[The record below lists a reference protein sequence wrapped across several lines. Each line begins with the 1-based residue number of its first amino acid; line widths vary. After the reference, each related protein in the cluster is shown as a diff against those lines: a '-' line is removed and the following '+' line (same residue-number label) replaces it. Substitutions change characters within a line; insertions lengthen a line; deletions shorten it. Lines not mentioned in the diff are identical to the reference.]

1 LRYTQTQN
9 PNTQKIENPN
19 PDLNLW
25 VLLDAYVWIK
35 ARTLTSTSES
45 KTRANTYIIMLQSAQ
60 HFDLSEDALS
70 RDNSL
75 KNIWHLLERHAHV
88 RRLLLLLLQLL
99 LLLLG
104 HCALRLV
111 LETGEFGAA

>member
-1 LRYTQTQN
+1 
-9 PNTQKIENPN
+9 
-19 PDLNLW
+19 
-25 VLLDAYVWIK
+25 
-35 ARTLTSTSES
+35 
-45 KTRANTYIIMLQSAQ
+45 MLQSAQ

-75 KNIWHLLERHAHV
+75 KNIWHLLERHAPPTARIRHGPDNPESAVANHLVRLFGLHLRLNV
-88 RRLLLLLLQLL
+88 RRLLL